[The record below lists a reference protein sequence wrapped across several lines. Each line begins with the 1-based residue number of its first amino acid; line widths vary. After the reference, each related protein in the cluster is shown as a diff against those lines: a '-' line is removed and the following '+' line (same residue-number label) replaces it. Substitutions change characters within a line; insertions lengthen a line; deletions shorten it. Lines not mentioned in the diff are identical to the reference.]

1 MIKRNY
7 IKIILMALLVLFLNV
22 TISEASIS
30 ASSKTVNSGE
40 QVQISITSNIAIT
53 SYKVTVTSNGGLT
66 FVTSS
71 GGTGAGTTT
80 ITNASESGMT
90 SLGTFTFQAPTVTTD
105 TTYKVSFGAT
115 IMEDVNFAP
124 VSDSSATA
132 TITVKAP
139 AQQTPSTGNN
149 TSSGNTN
156 TGSSSSGS
164 SSGGSSTTR
173 PSTNTNTSTATET
186 KSDNSSLS
194 VLQIAE
200 GAITPEFNSGTLE
213 YQINVPNETTKLT
226 ITATPADS
234 KAIVKIAGNEELV
247 VGENAIEVIVTA
259 ENGSTTVYKIN
270 AVRAEAVLNLQAL
283 NVFYINENGEKIP
296 LTLSPIFEPTIYEYT
311 LENITHQ
318 IENLI
323 IEGTA
328 TRENAEIQITGNEGL
343 KEGENT
349 VQIKVIVKD
358 ESGLEEVKTYTIKL
372 NKEAAP
378 VETPISLWDRIK
390 NWFGMAG
397 TWIQTNIDK
406 ILLCSLI
413 ASTTALVGLT
423 VYFIYDYKHYKKILD
438 QLALMNKTNL
448 MEKANVAL
456 VTENMKPE
464 ETEQYEE
471 GKNNEIEETN
481 NIEQITET
489 EVEEKQKNKTARGK
503 RFRE

>member
-1 MIKRNY
+1 MNKRFLKTILITSICIISLLLLSTISNAATLS
-7 IKIILMALLVLFLNV
+7 ISTSKTTVAPGETFTVTVSLNGGAGKISASTSNGTGSLGNTWLDNSSATFSCTAGSSGTV
-22 TISEASIS
+22 TISASGLAADYTTGEDENLSRS
-30 ASSKTVNSGE
+30 ASVTIKQPETTTPSSGNNNSN
-40 QVQISITSNIAIT
+40 TSGNNGNSNT
-53 SYKVTVTSNGGLT
+53 SSNNNS
-66 FVTSS
+66 SS
-71 GGTGAGTTT
+71 GGT
-80 ITNASESGMT
+80 IS
-90 SLGTFTFQAPTVTTD
+90 
-105 TTYKVSFGAT
+105 
-115 IMEDVNFAP
+115 
-124 VSDSSATA
+124 
-132 TITVKAP
+132 
-139 AQQTPSTGNN
+139 
-149 TSSGNTN
+149 
-156 TGSSSSGS
+156 
-164 SSGGSSTTR
+164 R
-173 PSTNTNTSTATET
+173 PSTNTTTDTRS
-186 KSDNSSLS
+186 SNSNLS

-200 GAITPEFNSGTLE
+200 GSITPEFSSGTLE
-213 YQINVPNETTKLT
+213 YQINVPNEITKLT
-226 ITATPADS
+226 ITATPEDS
-234 KAIVKIAGNEELV
+234 NAIVKIAGNEELV

-423 VYFIYDYKHYKKILD
+423 IYFIYDYKHYKKILD

>member
-7 IKIILMALLVLFLNV
+7 IKIILIALLVLLLNV

-40 QVQISITSNIAIT
+40 QVKISITSNIAIT

-71 GGTGAGTTT
+71 GGVGAGTTT
-80 ITNASESGMT
+80 MTNASATGMT

-105 TTYKVSFGAT
+105 TTYKVSFKAT
-115 IMEDVNFAP
+115 AMDDINMEKIP
-124 VSDSSATA
+124 DSSATA

-378 VETPISLWDRIK
+378 VETPVSLWDRIK

-397 TWIQTNIDK
+397 TWIKTNTNK
-406 ILLCSLI
+406 ILSVSLI
-413 ASTTALVGLT
+413 IATTAFVGLT
-423 VYFIYDYKHYKKILD
+423 IYFVYDYKRYKKLLD
-438 QLALMNKTNL
+438 QIALMNKSNL

-456 VTENMKPE
+456 ATENMKPE

>member
-7 IKIILMALLVLFLNV
+7 IKIILIALLVLFLNV

-40 QVQISITSNIAIT
+40 QVQISITSNIEII

-66 FVTSS
+66 FVTSA
-71 GGTGAGTTT
+71 GGAGAGTTT
-80 ITNASESGMT
+80 ITNASTTGMT

-105 TTYKVSFGAT
+105 TTYKVSFNAT
-115 IMEDVNFAP
+115 AMDDINMEEIP
-124 VSDSSATA
+124 DSSATA

-156 TGSSSSGS
+156 TGSSSNGN
-164 SSGGSSTTR
+164 SSTTR

-328 TRENAEIQITGNEGL
+328 TKENAEIQITGNEGL

-378 VETPISLWDRIK
+378 VETPVSLWDRIK

-423 VYFIYDYKHYKKILD
+423 IYFIYDYKHYKKILD

-456 VTENMKPE
+456 ATENMKPE

>member
-1 MIKRNY
+1 MNKRFLKTILITSICIISLLLLSTISNAATLS
-7 IKIILMALLVLFLNV
+7 ISTSKTTVAPGETFTVTVSLNGGAGKISASTSNGTGSLGNTWLDNSSATFSCTAGSSGTV
-22 TISEASIS
+22 TISASGLAADYTTGEDENLSRS
-30 ASSKTVNSGE
+30 ASVTIKQPETTTPSSGNNNSNTGGNNGN
-40 QVQISITSNIAIT
+40 SNTS
-53 SYKVTVTSNGGLT
+53 SNNNS
-66 FVTSS
+66 SS
-71 GGTGAGTTT
+71 GGT
-80 ITNASESGMT
+80 T
-90 SLGTFTFQAPTVTTD
+90 S
-105 TTYKVSFGAT
+105 
-115 IMEDVNFAP
+115 
-124 VSDSSATA
+124 
-132 TITVKAP
+132 
-139 AQQTPSTGNN
+139 
-149 TSSGNTN
+149 
-156 TGSSSSGS
+156 
-164 SSGGSSTTR
+164 R
-173 PSTNTNTSTATET
+173 PSTNTTTDTRS
-186 KSDNSSLS
+186 SNSNLS

-200 GAITPEFNSGTLE
+200 GSITPEFSSGTLE
-213 YQINVPNETTKLT
+213 YQINVPNEITKLT
-226 ITATPADS
+226 ITATPEDS
-234 KAIVKIAGNEELV
+234 NAIVKIAGNEELV

-270 AVRAEAVLNLQAL
+270 AVRAETVLNLQAL

-296 LTLSPIFEPTIYEYT
+296 LTLNPTFEPTIYEYT

-423 VYFIYDYKHYKKILD
+423 IYFIYDYKHYKKILD

-464 ETEQYEE
+464 ETEQYEK

>member
-7 IKIILMALLVLFLNV
+7 IKIILIALLVLFLNV

-40 QVQISITSNIAIT
+40 QVQISITSNIEII

-66 FVTSS
+66 FVTSA
-71 GGTGAGTTT
+71 GGAGAGTTT
-80 ITNASESGMT
+80 ITNASTTGMT

-105 TTYKVSFGAT
+105 TTYKVSFNAT
-115 IMEDVNFAP
+115 AMDDINMEEIP
-124 VSDSSATA
+124 DSSATA

-156 TGSSSSGS
+156 TGSSSNGN
-164 SSGGSSTTR
+164 SSTTR

-328 TRENAEIQITGNEGL
+328 TKENAEIQITGNEGL

-378 VETPISLWDRIK
+378 VETPVSLWDRIK

-423 VYFIYDYKHYKKILD
+423 IYFIYDYKHYKKILN

-456 VTENMKPE
+456 ATENMKPE

-481 NIEQITET
+481 NIKQITET

>member
-1 MIKRNY
+1 MNKRFLKTILITSICIISLLLLSTISNAATLS
-7 IKIILMALLVLFLNV
+7 ISTSKTTVAPGETFTVTVSLNGGAGKISASTSNGTGSLGNTWLDNSSATFSCTAGSSGTV
-22 TISEASIS
+22 TISASGLAADYTTGEDENLSRS
-30 ASSKTVNSGE
+30 ASVTIKQPETTTPSSGNNNSNTGGNNGN
-40 QVQISITSNIAIT
+40 SNTS
-53 SYKVTVTSNGGLT
+53 SNNNS
-66 FVTSS
+66 SS
-71 GGTGAGTTT
+71 GGT
-80 ITNASESGMT
+80 T
-90 SLGTFTFQAPTVTTD
+90 S
-105 TTYKVSFGAT
+105 
-115 IMEDVNFAP
+115 
-124 VSDSSATA
+124 
-132 TITVKAP
+132 
-139 AQQTPSTGNN
+139 
-149 TSSGNTN
+149 
-156 TGSSSSGS
+156 
-164 SSGGSSTTR
+164 R
-173 PSTNTNTSTATET
+173 PSTNTTTDTRS
-186 KSDNSSLS
+186 SNSNLS

-378 VETPISLWDRIK
+378 VETPVSLWDRIK

-397 TWIQTNIDK
+397 TWIKTNTNK
-406 ILLCSLI
+406 ILSVSLI
-413 ASTTALVGLT
+413 IATTAFVGLT
-423 VYFIYDYKHYKKILD
+423 IYFVYDYKRYKKLLD
-438 QLALMNKTNL
+438 QIALMNKSNL
-448 MEKANVAL
+448 MEKANAAL

>member
-7 IKIILMALLVLFLNV
+7 IKIILIALLVLFLNV

-40 QVQISITSNIAIT
+40 QVQISITSNIEII

-66 FVTSS
+66 FVTSA
-71 GGTGAGTTT
+71 GGAGAGTTT
-80 ITNASESGMT
+80 ITNASTTGMT

-105 TTYKVSFGAT
+105 TTYKVSFNAT
-115 IMEDVNFAP
+115 AMDDINMEKIP
-124 VSDSSATA
+124 DSSATA

-156 TGSSSSGS
+156 TGSSSNGN
-164 SSGGSSTTR
+164 SSTTR

-328 TRENAEIQITGNEGL
+328 TKENAEIQITGNEGL

-378 VETPISLWDRIK
+378 VETPVSLWDRIK

-423 VYFIYDYKHYKKILD
+423 IYFIYDYKHYKKILD

-464 ETEQYEE
+464 ETEQYEK

>member
-1 MIKRNY
+1 MNKRFLKTILITSICIISLLLLSTISNAATLS
-7 IKIILMALLVLFLNV
+7 ISTSKTTVAPGETFTVTVSLNGGAGKISASTSNGTGSLGNTWLDNSSATFSCTAGSSGTV
-22 TISEASIS
+22 TISASGLAADYTTGEDENLSRS
-30 ASSKTVNSGE
+30 ASVTIKQPETTTPSSGNNNSN
-40 QVQISITSNIAIT
+40 TSGNNGNSNT
-53 SYKVTVTSNGGLT
+53 SSNNNS
-66 FVTSS
+66 SS
-71 GGTGAGTTT
+71 GGT
-80 ITNASESGMT
+80 IS
-90 SLGTFTFQAPTVTTD
+90 
-105 TTYKVSFGAT
+105 
-115 IMEDVNFAP
+115 
-124 VSDSSATA
+124 
-132 TITVKAP
+132 
-139 AQQTPSTGNN
+139 
-149 TSSGNTN
+149 
-156 TGSSSSGS
+156 
-164 SSGGSSTTR
+164 R
-173 PSTNTNTSTATET
+173 PSTNTTTDTRS
-186 KSDNSSLS
+186 SNSNLS

-200 GAITPEFNSGTLE
+200 GSITPEFSSGTLE
-213 YQINVPNETTKLT
+213 YQINVPNEITKLT

-423 VYFIYDYKHYKKILD
+423 IYFIYDYKHYKKILD

-448 MEKANVAL
+448 MEKVNVAL

-464 ETEQYEE
+464 ATEQYEE

>member
-1 MIKRNY
+1 MKQIK
-7 IKIILMALLVLFLNV
+7 KIIL
-22 TISEASIS
+22 TIIFFIITLAYINTVEAASIS
-30 ASSKTVNSGE
+30 ASSNTVEKGTP
-40 QVQISITSNIAIT
+40 VTITVSVPNVNT
-53 SYKVTVTSNGGLT
+53 VDLTVTIS
-66 FVTSS
+66 
-71 GGTGAGTTT
+71 GAGTSGT
-80 ITNASESGMT
+80 IRLVDGSMT
-90 SLGTFTFQAPTVTTD
+90 GEPKTFSKSITVTPTS
-105 TTYKVSFGAT
+105 TGTISAVVSSSSNAVLNGQY
-115 IMEDVNFAP
+115 VN
-124 VSDSSATA
+124 VSASKSIIVTE
-132 TITVKAP
+132 P
-139 AQQTPSTGNN
+139 EPQTPSTGNN

-378 VETPISLWDRIK
+378 VETQISLWDRIK

-423 VYFIYDYKHYKKILD
+423 IYFIYDYKHYKKILD

>member
-1 MIKRNY
+1 MNKRFLKTILITSICIISLLLLSTISNAATLS
-7 IKIILMALLVLFLNV
+7 ISTSKTTVAPGETFTVTVSLNGGAGKISASTSNGTGSLGNTWLDNSSATFSCTAGSSGTV
-22 TISEASIS
+22 TISASGLAADYTTGEDENLSRS
-30 ASSKTVNSGE
+30 ASVTIKQPETTTPSSGNNNSNTGGNNGN
-40 QVQISITSNIAIT
+40 SNTS
-53 SYKVTVTSNGGLT
+53 SNNNS
-66 FVTSS
+66 SS
-71 GGTGAGTTT
+71 GGT
-80 ITNASESGMT
+80 T
-90 SLGTFTFQAPTVTTD
+90 S
-105 TTYKVSFGAT
+105 
-115 IMEDVNFAP
+115 
-124 VSDSSATA
+124 
-132 TITVKAP
+132 
-139 AQQTPSTGNN
+139 
-149 TSSGNTN
+149 
-156 TGSSSSGS
+156 
-164 SSGGSSTTR
+164 R
-173 PSTNTNTSTATET
+173 PSTNTTTDTRS
-186 KSDNSSLS
+186 SNSNLS

-378 VETPISLWDRIK
+378 VETPVSLWDRIK

-423 VYFIYDYKHYKKILD
+423 IYFIYDYKHYKKILD

-456 VTENMKPE
+456 ATENMKPE

>member
-1 MIKRNY
+1 MKQIK
-7 IKIILMALLVLFLNV
+7 KIIL
-22 TISEASIS
+22 TIIFFIITLAYINTVEAASIS
-30 ASSKTVNSGE
+30 ASSNTVEKGTP
-40 QVQISITSNIAIT
+40 VTITVSVPNVNT
-53 SYKVTVTSNGGLT
+53 VDLTVTIS
-66 FVTSS
+66 
-71 GGTGAGTTT
+71 GAGTSGT
-80 ITNASESGMT
+80 IRLVDGSMT
-90 SLGTFTFQAPTVTTD
+90 GEPKTFSKSITVTPTS
-105 TTYKVSFGAT
+105 TGTISAVVSSSSNADLNGQY
-115 IMEDVNFAP
+115 VN
-124 VSDSSATA
+124 VSASKSIIVTE
-132 TITVKAP
+132 P
-139 AQQTPSTGNN
+139 EPQTPSTGNN

>member
-1 MIKRNY
+1 MNKRFLKTILITSICIISLLLLSTISNAATLS
-7 IKIILMALLVLFLNV
+7 ISTSKTTVAPGETFTVTVSLNGGAGKISASTSNGTGSLGNTWLDNSSATFSCTAGSSGTV
-22 TISEASIS
+22 TISASGLAADYTTGEDENLSRS
-30 ASSKTVNSGE
+30 ASVTIKQPETTTPSSGNNNSNTGGNNGN
-40 QVQISITSNIAIT
+40 SNTS
-53 SYKVTVTSNGGLT
+53 SNNNS
-66 FVTSS
+66 SS
-71 GGTGAGTTT
+71 GGT
-80 ITNASESGMT
+80 T
-90 SLGTFTFQAPTVTTD
+90 S
-105 TTYKVSFGAT
+105 
-115 IMEDVNFAP
+115 
-124 VSDSSATA
+124 
-132 TITVKAP
+132 
-139 AQQTPSTGNN
+139 
-149 TSSGNTN
+149 
-156 TGSSSSGS
+156 
-164 SSGGSSTTR
+164 R
-173 PSTNTNTSTATET
+173 PSTNTTTDTRS
-186 KSDNSSLS
+186 SNSNLS
-194 VLQIAE
+194 VLQIEE

-378 VETPISLWDRIK
+378 VETPVSLWDRIK

-397 TWIQTNIDK
+397 TWIKTNTNK
-406 ILLCSLI
+406 ILSVSLI
-413 ASTTALVGLT
+413 IATTAFVGLT
-423 VYFIYDYKHYKKILD
+423 IYFVYDYKRYKKLLD
-438 QLALMNKTNL
+438 QIALMNKSNL

>member
-1 MIKRNY
+1 MKQIK
-7 IKIILMALLVLFLNV
+7 KIIL
-22 TISEASIS
+22 TIIFFIITLAYINTVEAASIS
-30 ASSKTVNSGE
+30 ASSNTVEKGTP
-40 QVQISITSNIAIT
+40 VTITVSVPNVNT
-53 SYKVTVTSNGGLT
+53 VDLTVTIS
-66 FVTSS
+66 
-71 GGTGAGTTT
+71 GAGTSGT
-80 ITNASESGMT
+80 IRLVDGSMT
-90 SLGTFTFQAPTVTTD
+90 GEPKTFSKSITVTPTS
-105 TTYKVSFGAT
+105 TGTISAVVSSSSNAVLNGQY
-115 IMEDVNFAP
+115 VN
-124 VSDSSATA
+124 VSASKSIIVTE
-132 TITVKAP
+132 P
-139 AQQTPSTGNN
+139 EPQTPSTGNN

-423 VYFIYDYKHYKKILD
+423 IYFIYDYKHYKKILD

-456 VTENMKPE
+456 ATENMKPE

>member
-1 MIKRNY
+1 MNKRFLKTILITSICIISLLLLSTISNAATLS
-7 IKIILMALLVLFLNV
+7 ISTSKTTVAPGETFTVTVSLNGGAGKISASTSNGTGSLGNTWLDNSSATFSCTAGSSGTV
-22 TISEASIS
+22 TISASGLAADYTTGEDENLSRS
-30 ASSKTVNSGE
+30 ASVTIKQPETTTPSSGNNNSN
-40 QVQISITSNIAIT
+40 TSGNNGNSNT
-53 SYKVTVTSNGGLT
+53 SSNNNS
-66 FVTSS
+66 SS
-71 GGTGAGTTT
+71 GGT
-80 ITNASESGMT
+80 IS
-90 SLGTFTFQAPTVTTD
+90 
-105 TTYKVSFGAT
+105 
-115 IMEDVNFAP
+115 
-124 VSDSSATA
+124 
-132 TITVKAP
+132 
-139 AQQTPSTGNN
+139 
-149 TSSGNTN
+149 
-156 TGSSSSGS
+156 
-164 SSGGSSTTR
+164 R
-173 PSTNTNTSTATET
+173 PSTNTTTDTRS
-186 KSDNSSLS
+186 SNSNLS

-200 GAITPEFNSGTLE
+200 GSITPEFSSGTLE
-213 YQINVPNETTKLT
+213 YQINVPNEITKLT

-378 VETPISLWDRIK
+378 VETPVSLWDRIK

-423 VYFIYDYKHYKKILD
+423 IYFIYDYKHYKKILD

-448 MEKANVAL
+448 MEKVNVAL

-464 ETEQYEE
+464 ATEQYEE

>member
-1 MIKRNY
+1 MNKRFLKTILITSICIISLLLLSTISNAATLS
-7 IKIILMALLVLFLNV
+7 ISTSKTTVAPGETFTVTVSLNGGAGKISASTSNGTGSLGNTWLDNSSATFSCTAGSSGTV
-22 TISEASIS
+22 TISASGLAADYTTGEDENLSRS
-30 ASSKTVNSGE
+30 ASVTIKQPETTTPSSGNNNSN
-40 QVQISITSNIAIT
+40 TS
-53 SYKVTVTSNGGLT
+53 SNNNS
-66 FVTSS
+66 SS
-71 GGTGAGTTT
+71 GGT
-80 ITNASESGMT
+80 T
-90 SLGTFTFQAPTVTTD
+90 S
-105 TTYKVSFGAT
+105 
-115 IMEDVNFAP
+115 
-124 VSDSSATA
+124 
-132 TITVKAP
+132 
-139 AQQTPSTGNN
+139 
-149 TSSGNTN
+149 
-156 TGSSSSGS
+156 
-164 SSGGSSTTR
+164 R
-173 PSTNTNTSTATET
+173 PSTNTTTDTRS
-186 KSDNSSLS
+186 SNSNLS
-194 VLQIAE
+194 VLQIEE

-423 VYFIYDYKHYKKILD
+423 IYFIYDYKHYKKILD

-464 ETEQYEE
+464 ETEQYEK

>member
-7 IKIILMALLVLFLNV
+7 IKIILIALLVLFLNV

-40 QVQISITSNIAIT
+40 QVQISITSNIEII

-66 FVTSS
+66 FVTSA
-71 GGTGAGTTT
+71 GGAGAGTTT
-80 ITNASESGMT
+80 ITNASTTGMT

-105 TTYKVSFGAT
+105 TTYKVSFNAT
-115 IMEDVNFAP
+115 AMDDINMEEIP
-124 VSDSSATA
+124 DSSATA

-423 VYFIYDYKHYKKILD
+423 IYFIYDYKHYKKILD

-464 ETEQYEE
+464 ETEQYEK

>member
-1 MIKRNY
+1 MKQIK
-7 IKIILMALLVLFLNV
+7 KIIL
-22 TISEASIS
+22 TIIFFIITLAYINTVEAASIS
-30 ASSKTVNSGE
+30 ASSNTVEKGTP
-40 QVQISITSNIAIT
+40 VTITVSVPNVNT
-53 SYKVTVTSNGGLT
+53 VDLTVTIS
-66 FVTSS
+66 
-71 GGTGAGTTT
+71 GAGTSGT
-80 ITNASESGMT
+80 IRLVDGSMT
-90 SLGTFTFQAPTVTTD
+90 GEPKTFSKSITVTPTS
-105 TTYKVSFGAT
+105 TGTISAVVSSSSNAVLNGQY
-115 IMEDVNFAP
+115 VN
-124 VSDSSATA
+124 VSASKSIIVTE
-132 TITVKAP
+132 P
-139 AQQTPSTGNN
+139 EPQTPSTGNN

>member
-1 MIKRNY
+1 MKQIK
-7 IKIILMALLVLFLNV
+7 KIIL
-22 TISEASIS
+22 TIIFFIITLAYINTVEAASIS
-30 ASSKTVNSGE
+30 ASSNTVEKGTP
-40 QVQISITSNIAIT
+40 VTITVSVPNVNT
-53 SYKVTVTSNGGLT
+53 VDLTVTIS
-66 FVTSS
+66 
-71 GGTGAGTTT
+71 GAGTSGT
-80 ITNASESGMT
+80 IRLVDGSMT
-90 SLGTFTFQAPTVTTD
+90 GEPKTFSKSITVTPTS
-105 TTYKVSFGAT
+105 TGTISAVVSSSSNAVLNGQY
-115 IMEDVNFAP
+115 VN
-124 VSDSSATA
+124 VSASKSIIVTE
-132 TITVKAP
+132 P
-139 AQQTPSTGNN
+139 EPQTPSTGNN

-423 VYFIYDYKHYKKILD
+423 IYFIYDYKHYKKILD

>member
-1 MIKRNY
+1 MKQIK
-7 IKIILMALLVLFLNV
+7 KIIL
-22 TISEASIS
+22 TIIFFIITLAYINTVEAASIS
-30 ASSKTVNSGE
+30 ASSNTVEKGTP
-40 QVQISITSNIAIT
+40 VTITVSVPNVNT
-53 SYKVTVTSNGGLT
+53 VDLTVTIS
-66 FVTSS
+66 
-71 GGTGAGTTT
+71 GAGTSGT
-80 ITNASESGMT
+80 IRLVDGSMT
-90 SLGTFTFQAPTVTTD
+90 GEPKTFSKSITVTPTS
-105 TTYKVSFGAT
+105 TGTISAVVSSSSNAVLKGQY
-115 IMEDVNFAP
+115 VN
-124 VSDSSATA
+124 VSASKSIIVTE
-132 TITVKAP
+132 P
-139 AQQTPSTGNN
+139 EPQTPSTGNN

-423 VYFIYDYKHYKKILD
+423 IYFIYDYKHYKKILD

-456 VTENMKPE
+456 ATENMKPE

>member
-1 MIKRNY
+1 MKQIK
-7 IKIILMALLVLFLNV
+7 KIIL
-22 TISEASIS
+22 TIIFFIITLAYINTVEAASIS
-30 ASSKTVNSGE
+30 ASSNTVEKGTP
-40 QVQISITSNIAIT
+40 VTITVSVPNVNT
-53 SYKVTVTSNGGLT
+53 VDLTVTIS
-66 FVTSS
+66 
-71 GGTGAGTTT
+71 GAGTSGT
-80 ITNASESGMT
+80 IRLVDGSMT
-90 SLGTFTFQAPTVTTD
+90 GEPKTFSKSITVTPTS
-105 TTYKVSFGAT
+105 TGTISAVVSSSSNAVLNGQY
-115 IMEDVNFAP
+115 VN
-124 VSDSSATA
+124 VSASKSIIVTE
-132 TITVKAP
+132 P
-139 AQQTPSTGNN
+139 EPQTPSTGNN

-378 VETPISLWDRIK
+378 VETPVSLWDRIK

-423 VYFIYDYKHYKKILD
+423 IYFIYDYKHYKKILD

-448 MEKANVAL
+448 MEKVNVAL

-464 ETEQYEE
+464 ATEQYEE

>member
-1 MIKRNY
+1 MNKRFLKTILITSICIISLLLLSTISNAATLS
-7 IKIILMALLVLFLNV
+7 ISTSKTTVAPGETFTVTVSLNGGAGKISASTSNGTGSLGNTWLDNSSATFSCTAGSSGTV
-22 TISEASIS
+22 TISASGLAADYTTGEDENLSRS
-30 ASSKTVNSGE
+30 ASVTIKQPETTTPSSGNNNSNTGGNNGN
-40 QVQISITSNIAIT
+40 SNTS
-53 SYKVTVTSNGGLT
+53 SNNNS
-66 FVTSS
+66 SS
-71 GGTGAGTTT
+71 GGT
-80 ITNASESGMT
+80 T
-90 SLGTFTFQAPTVTTD
+90 S
-105 TTYKVSFGAT
+105 
-115 IMEDVNFAP
+115 
-124 VSDSSATA
+124 
-132 TITVKAP
+132 
-139 AQQTPSTGNN
+139 
-149 TSSGNTN
+149 
-156 TGSSSSGS
+156 
-164 SSGGSSTTR
+164 R
-173 PSTNTNTSTATET
+173 PSTNTTTDTRS
-186 KSDNSSLS
+186 SNSNLS
-194 VLQIAE
+194 VLQIEE

-423 VYFIYDYKHYKKILD
+423 IYFIYDYKHYKKILD

-464 ETEQYEE
+464 ETEQYEK

>member
-1 MIKRNY
+1 MNKRFLKTILITSICIISLLLLSTISNAATLS
-7 IKIILMALLVLFLNV
+7 ISTSKTTVAPGETFTVTVSLNGGAGKISASTSNGTGSLGNTWLDNSSATFSCTAGSSGTV
-22 TISEASIS
+22 TISASGLAADYTTGEDENLSRS
-30 ASSKTVNSGE
+30 ASVTIKQPETTTPSSGNNNSNTGGNNGN
-40 QVQISITSNIAIT
+40 SNTS
-53 SYKVTVTSNGGLT
+53 SNNNS
-66 FVTSS
+66 SS
-71 GGTGAGTTT
+71 GGT
-80 ITNASESGMT
+80 T
-90 SLGTFTFQAPTVTTD
+90 S
-105 TTYKVSFGAT
+105 
-115 IMEDVNFAP
+115 
-124 VSDSSATA
+124 
-132 TITVKAP
+132 
-139 AQQTPSTGNN
+139 
-149 TSSGNTN
+149 
-156 TGSSSSGS
+156 
-164 SSGGSSTTR
+164 R
-173 PSTNTNTSTATET
+173 PSTNTTTDTRS
-186 KSDNSSLS
+186 SNSNLS
-194 VLQIAE
+194 VLQIEE

-423 VYFIYDYKHYKKILD
+423 IYFIYDYKHYKKILD

-456 VTENMKPE
+456 ATENMKPE

>member
-7 IKIILMALLVLFLNV
+7 IKIILIALLVLFLNV

-40 QVQISITSNIAIT
+40 QVQISITSNIEII

-66 FVTSS
+66 FVTSA
-71 GGTGAGTTT
+71 GGAGAGTTT
-80 ITNASESGMT
+80 ITNASTTGMT

-105 TTYKVSFGAT
+105 TTYKVSFNAT
-115 IMEDVNFAP
+115 AMDDINMEEIP
-124 VSDSSATA
+124 DSSATA

-156 TGSSSSGS
+156 TGSSSNGN
-164 SSGGSSTTR
+164 SSTTR
-173 PSTNTNTSTATET
+173 PSTNTNTSTETET

-423 VYFIYDYKHYKKILD
+423 IYFIYDYKHYKKILD

-456 VTENMKPE
+456 ATENMKPE

>member
-1 MIKRNY
+1 MKQIK
-7 IKIILMALLVLFLNV
+7 KIIL
-22 TISEASIS
+22 TIIFFIITLAYINTVEAASIS
-30 ASSKTVNSGE
+30 ASSNTVEKGTP
-40 QVQISITSNIAIT
+40 VTITVSVPNVNT
-53 SYKVTVTSNGGLT
+53 VDLTVTIS
-66 FVTSS
+66 
-71 GGTGAGTTT
+71 GAGTSGT
-80 ITNASESGMT
+80 IRLVDGSMT
-90 SLGTFTFQAPTVTTD
+90 GEPKTFSKSITVTPTS
-105 TTYKVSFGAT
+105 TGTISAVVSSSSNAVLNGQY
-115 IMEDVNFAP
+115 VN
-124 VSDSSATA
+124 VSASKSIIVTE
-132 TITVKAP
+132 P
-139 AQQTPSTGNN
+139 EPQTPSTGNN

-283 NVFYINENGEKIP
+283 NVFYINENGEKIQ

-349 VQIKVIVKD
+349 VQIKVSVKD

-423 VYFIYDYKHYKKILD
+423 IYFIYDYKHYKKILD

-456 VTENMKPE
+456 ATENMKPE

>member
-7 IKIILMALLVLFLNV
+7 IKIILIALLVLFLNV

-40 QVQISITSNIAIT
+40 QVQISITSNIEII

-66 FVTSS
+66 FVTSA
-71 GGTGAGTTT
+71 GGAGAGTTT
-80 ITNASESGMT
+80 ITNASTTGMT

-105 TTYKVSFGAT
+105 TTYKVSFNAT
-115 IMEDVNFAP
+115 AMDDINMEEIP
-124 VSDSSATA
+124 DSSATA

-156 TGSSSSGS
+156 TGSSSNGN
-164 SSGGSSTTR
+164 SSTTR
-173 PSTNTNTSTATET
+173 PSTNTNTSTETET

-456 VTENMKPE
+456 ATENMKPE

>member
-7 IKIILMALLVLFLNV
+7 IKIILIALLVLFLNV

-40 QVQISITSNIAIT
+40 QVQISITSNIEII

-66 FVTSS
+66 FVTSA
-71 GGTGAGTTT
+71 GGAGAGTTT
-80 ITNASESGMT
+80 ITNASTTGMT

-105 TTYKVSFGAT
+105 TTYKVSFNAT
-115 IMEDVNFAP
+115 AMDDINMEEIP
-124 VSDSSATA
+124 DSSATA

-156 TGSSSSGS
+156 TGSSSNGN
-164 SSGGSSTTR
+164 SSTTR
-173 PSTNTNTSTATET
+173 PSTNTNTSTETET

-378 VETPISLWDRIK
+378 VETPVSLWDRIK

-397 TWIQTNIDK
+397 TWIKTNTNK
-406 ILLCSLI
+406 ILSVSLI
-413 ASTTALVGLT
+413 IATTAFVGLT
-423 VYFIYDYKHYKKILD
+423 IYFIYDYKHYKKILD

-464 ETEQYEE
+464 ETEQYEK

>member
-1 MIKRNY
+1 MNKRFLKTILITSICIISLLLLSTISNAATLS
-7 IKIILMALLVLFLNV
+7 ISTSKTTVAPGETFTVTVSLNGGAGKISASTSNGTGSLGNTWLDNSSATFSCTAGSSGTV
-22 TISEASIS
+22 TISASGLAADYTTGEDENLSRS
-30 ASSKTVNSGE
+30 ASVTIKQPETTTPSSGNNNSNTGGNNGN
-40 QVQISITSNIAIT
+40 SNTS
-53 SYKVTVTSNGGLT
+53 SNNNS
-66 FVTSS
+66 SS
-71 GGTGAGTTT
+71 GGT
-80 ITNASESGMT
+80 T
-90 SLGTFTFQAPTVTTD
+90 S
-105 TTYKVSFGAT
+105 
-115 IMEDVNFAP
+115 
-124 VSDSSATA
+124 
-132 TITVKAP
+132 
-139 AQQTPSTGNN
+139 
-149 TSSGNTN
+149 
-156 TGSSSSGS
+156 
-164 SSGGSSTTR
+164 R
-173 PSTNTNTSTATET
+173 PSTNTTTDTRS
-186 KSDNSSLS
+186 SNSNLS
-194 VLQIAE
+194 VLQIEE

-378 VETPISLWDRIK
+378 VETPVSLWDKIK

-397 TWIQTNIDK
+397 TWIKTNTNK
-406 ILLCSLI
+406 ILSVSLI
-413 ASTTALVGLT
+413 IATTAFVGLT
-423 VYFIYDYKHYKKILD
+423 IYFVYDYKRYKKLLD
-438 QLALMNKTNL
+438 QIALMNKSNL
-448 MEKANVAL
+448 MEKANAAL
-456 VTENMKPE
+456 VTENIQPE
-464 ETEQYEE
+464 RTEQYEE
-471 GKNNEIEETN
+471 GKNNEMEETN
-481 NIEQITET
+481 NIEQIANT
-489 EVEEKQKNKTARGK
+489 EVEEKPKNKAARGK

>member
-7 IKIILMALLVLFLNV
+7 IKIILIALLVLFLNV

-40 QVQISITSNIAIT
+40 QVQISITSNIEII

-66 FVTSS
+66 FVTSA
-71 GGTGAGTTT
+71 GGAGAGTTT
-80 ITNASESGMT
+80 ITNASTTGMT

-105 TTYKVSFGAT
+105 TTYKVSFNAT
-115 IMEDVNFAP
+115 AMDDINMEEIP
-124 VSDSSATA
+124 DSSATA

-156 TGSSSSGS
+156 TGSSSNGN
-164 SSGGSSTTR
+164 SSTTR
-173 PSTNTNTSTATET
+173 PSTNTNTSTETET

-328 TRENAEIQITGNEGL
+328 TKENAEIQITGNEGL

-378 VETPISLWDRIK
+378 VETPVSLWDRIK

-423 VYFIYDYKHYKKILD
+423 IYFIYDYKHYKKILN

-456 VTENMKPE
+456 ATENMKPE

-481 NIEQITET
+481 NIKQITET